1 MNSDNLKYVL
11 RQFAERTLPVSR
23 PRELVLPTG
32 SGKVVGLAGV
42 RRSGKTFLFFD
53 TIRRLTGQGVDRR
66 CIVYLNFEDDRLNPI
81 RAEEL
86 DLVLRCLQEL
96 YPETLNQRVFMF
108 LDEVQNVSGWERWVR
123 RIQDTEDVEV
133 YVTGSSSQLLTRD
146 LATALRGRSITL
158 EVFPLS
164 FRETLAFRDIAVI
177 PHSAEN
183 ESLIRGALEAYLAW
197 GGFPE
202 IVLADETLRPLIL
215 EEYASLMFY
224 RDVVERYGV
233 RNEKL
238 MRELLR
244 HAFRNTAGLINVS
257 KLHRDFGSLGF
268 NVSKNTLFE
277 YLGYLED
284 AFLVFLVPRQEQS
297 LRKQAHNP
305 RKLHVIDP
313 GLVAAFKANPG
324 RDVGHKLETAVY
336 LEVRR
341 TRKDL
346 FYYTNGSEV
355 DLCDGEG
362 TLFINTC
369 WSLTEA
375 QTRRRE
381 SGSMALGHARWP
393 QAIGRLLFHEY
404 TPGVEREIPEAE
416 PAWRFL
422 AEKPFSVQAP
432 PSRAVARK

>member
-1 MNSDNLKYVL
+1 MNSDNLKYVI
-11 RQFAERTLPVSR
+11 RQFVERKLPACR
-23 PRELVLPTG
+23 PRRLVLPTG
-32 SGKVVGLAGV
+32 TGKVVGLAGV

-53 TIRRLTGQGVDRR
+53 TIRRLTEQGADRR
-66 CIVYLNFEDDRLNPI
+66 SIVYLNFEDDRLHPI

-86 DLVLRCLQEL
+86 DLVLRCLREL
-96 YPETLNQRVFMF
+96 YPELLNQRVFIF
-108 LDEVQNVSGWERWVR
+108 LDEVQNVDGWERWVR

-133 YVTGSSSQLLTRD
+133 YITGSSSRLLTRD

-164 FRETLAFRDIAVI
+164 FCEVLAFRGIEVVS
-177 PHSAEN
+177 HSAEN
-183 ESLIRGALEAYLAW
+183 ESRVRRALETYLAW

-244 HAFRNTAGLINVS
+244 HAFRNTASLVTVS
-257 KLHRDFGSLGF
+257 KLHRDFKSRGF
-268 NVSKNTLFE
+268 SVSKNSLFE
-277 YLGYLED
+277 YLDYLED
-284 AFLVFLVPRQEQS
+284 AFLVFFAPIQDQS

-305 RKLHVIDP
+305 KKLHVIDS
-313 GLVAAFKANPG
+313 GLVAAFKANSA

-336 LEVRR
+336 LEMRRVR
-341 TRKDL
+341 KEL
-346 FYYTNGSEV
+346 FYYSNGSEI

-362 TLFINTC
+362 SFFINTC
-369 WSLTEA
+369 WRLTEA
-375 QTRRRE
+375 ETRRRE
-381 SGSMALGHARWP
+381 LEAMDMGRARWP
-393 QAIGRLLFHEY
+393 RARGLLLFHEY
-404 TPGVEREIPEAE
+404 TPGVEGEIPEAL

-422 AEKPFSVQAP
+422 TESAACILP
-432 PSRAVARK
+432 

>member
-11 RQFAERTLPVSR
+11 RQFVERALPVSR
-23 PRELVLPTG
+23 PRDLVLPTG
-32 SGKVVGLAGV
+32 TGKVVGLAGV

-53 TIRRLTGQGVDRR
+53 TIRRLTEQGVDRR
-66 CIVYLNFEDDRLNPI
+66 RIVYLNFEDDRLNPI

-86 DLVLRCLQEL
+86 DLVLRCLREL
-96 YPETLNQRVFMF
+96 YPETLNQRIFLL

-164 FRETLAFRDIAVI
+164 FREVLAFRGIEVV
-177 PHSAEN
+177 PHNAEN
-183 ESLIRGALEAYLAW
+183 ESVIRGALEAYLAW

-244 HAFRNTAGLINVS
+244 HAFRNTAGMVNVS
-257 KLHRDFGSLGF
+257 KLHRDFGALGF

-284 AFLVFLVPRQEQS
+284 AFLIFLVPRQEQS

-313 GLVAAFKANPG
+313 GLVAAFKANPN

-341 TRKDL
+341 SRKDL
-346 FYYTNGSEV
+346 FYYINGSEV

-362 TLFINTC
+362 TLFINAC
-369 WSLTEA
+369 WSLTESE
-375 QTRRRE
+375 TRRRE
-381 SGSMALGHARWP
+381 SGAMSLGHERWP
-393 QAIGRLLFHEY
+393 HAHGLLLFHEY
-404 TPGVEREIPEAE
+404 EPGIDREIPEAE

-422 AEKPFSVQAP
+422 SG
-432 PSRAVARK
+432 RAGNKTEN